1 MNWQAIGAIGE
12 IVGAL
17 AVVATL
23 IYLAKQIRIQNRAN
37 EAASFDGL
45 MDGFNQLNS
54 MLATDKGLYRIF
66 MTGLNRPETL
76 DDDEAGQF
84 TALLRMYMNGNH
96 KLFEAYK
103 RGAVPEQIWHDMA
116 TQAAEL
122 WYSPGGQ
129 VFSNGHP
136 VHLDFHEAMR
146 RNLRDG
152 TTVDF
157 SLGREK
163 IQRGASL
170 DS

>member
-84 TALLRMYMNGNH
+84 TALLRMYMNGNQ
-96 KLFEAYK
+96 KLVEAYK

-136 VHLDFHEAMR
+136 VHL
-146 RNLRDG
+146 
-152 TTVDF
+152 
-157 SLGREK
+157 
-163 IQRGASL
+163 
-170 DS
+170 